1 MNVIGLPMTISLVL
15 ARQAGVSDPALD
27 KAIDKSAR
35 FLRYYVDK
43 GAKALEKDAAHQ
55 QGAKNMTCTSVTGN
69 AIIAARNCRTVR
81 ALRPKDV

>member
-55 QGAKNMTCTSVTGN
+55 QVAKEYDMHVCNWECHYRSPELPDGP
-69 AIIAARNCRTVR
+69 R
-81 ALRPKDV
+81 ASS